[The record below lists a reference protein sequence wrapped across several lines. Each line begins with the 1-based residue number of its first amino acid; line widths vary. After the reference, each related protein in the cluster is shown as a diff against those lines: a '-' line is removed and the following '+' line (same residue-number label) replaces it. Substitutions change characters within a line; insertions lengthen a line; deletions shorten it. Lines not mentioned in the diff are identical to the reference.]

1 VSALGAKEMEVFA
14 ESFCFLGTEEEKGE
28 PLRLEMGVFFVDVL
42 RLDVLSS
49 ASPVSSSSS
58 LPNESFGVPTLRFF
72 FLITLVVVVFGVED
86 SWGVDALYF
95 VN

>member
-1 VSALGAKEMEVFA
+1 MSALGAKEIEELA
-14 ESFCFLGTEEEKGE
+14 ESFCFLGRQEEEGE

-58 LPNESFGVPTLRFF
+58 FPNESLGVPTLRFF
-72 FLITLVVVVFGVED
+72 FLITPVVVVLGVED
-86 SWGVDALYF
+86 SWGVDALCF